1 MFNNYLYLKRAVIEL
16 KSLLIDYKII
26 DVFSQE
32 KDKSVFILEKKDHQK
47 YLIFNTTANQPY
59 ILLRS
64 KYSKA
69 KKNTYDFFKDLKYK
83 NITGI
88 KISNSDRI
96 IKLSI
101 GEYSV
106 LFSIRGAKTNLFLL
120 KDNSVL
126 ESFKKIKEDDQNI
139 FEKEIQNVEYDDR
152 YSPINTALE
161 SFNKNELKNIFPFI
175 NSFLLNEIK
184 IRIDENTSLNQAV
197 NDVFYGLMTDNIAVG
212 YLESKLRFIPES
224 FVAANELSDKIIFD
238 GYFEALNHYL
248 TSNYKKDK
256 VDEVYKIINSEL
268 EKKLSYLSNKINN
281 LEDRVNKGS
290 RENDYYK
297 MGNLLLSNLH
307 LITNDLDTIEVF
319 DFETDNNIKI
329 KIDKKLSPSEN
340 ASRYFDKAK
349 DEKKN
354 YQISKVLFNQSKQEY
369 FALLEIKSKFDQNT
383 SLEDLRNIKEQLR
396 IKDKILPKMNKEE
409 INIKYYH
416 YVIEDKY
423 HVYVGRDSKN
433 NDLLTLK
440 FAKQN
445 DLWFHARGLPGSHVV
460 LRIENSKEVIPK
472 NIIKATAS
480 IAAYYSKAKTAGTV
494 PVSYTFKK
502 FVIKKKGMEP
512 GKVLLLKESS
522 ILVKPEIPSNV
533 VLEND
538 EY

>member
-238 GYFEALNHYL
+238 EYFEALNHYL